1 MDNNFTPWLRA
12 VWGLRVENF
21 DQLVGSTKRS
31 DDRFVNTRV
40 TDFLPALNMT
50 FKLTNNMNLRVAG
63 SQTVVRP
70 EFREVS
76 PLAYYDF
83 DLGATVIGN
92 KYIQRTKITNADVR
106 WEWYPRNGEI
116 FQ

>member
-1 MDNNFTPWLRA
+1 LKTLTSWLEA
-12 VWGLRVENF
+12 QKEVMTVLY
-21 DQLVGSTKRS
+21 KRLQT
-31 DDRFVNTRV
+31 FY
-40 TDFLPALNMT
+40 LLLNLT
-50 FKLTNNMNLRVAG
+50 FKLNPKMNFRVAG

-92 KYIQRTKITNADVR
+92 KSIQRTKITMQMFVG
-106 WEWYPRNGEI
+106 NGTQETEKS
-116 FQ
+116 FSCRFL

>member
-1 MDNNFTPWLRA
+1 
-12 VWGLRVENF
+12 
-21 DQLVGSTKRS
+21 
-31 DDRFVNTRV
+31 
-40 TDFLPALNMT
+40 
-50 FKLTNNMNLRVAG
+50 MNIRVAG

-92 KYIQRTKITNADVR
+92 KSIERTKITNADLR
-106 WEWYPRNGEI
+106 WEFYPRNGKSSQWQVSI
-116 FQ
+116 KTFKNLSNYTSTNPG

>member
-1 MDNNFTPWLRA
+1 
-12 VWGLRVENF
+12 
-21 DQLVGSTKRS
+21 
-31 DDRFVNTRV
+31 
-40 TDFLPALNMT
+40 
-50 FKLTNNMNLRVAG
+50 MNIRLAG

-92 KYIQRTKITNADVR
+92 KSIERTKITSADLR
-106 WEWYPRNGEI
+106 WEFYQETGKLYPWQVSIKTSKSLSNYTSTNQGRNK
-116 FQ
+116 